1 MAATKQDMLNNGA
14 RDLYG
19 DGRLHELIT
28 GGKGSAAV
36 YIEVYTPTAYT
47 TDKLARQAATEAA
60 VEAEAV
66 SAAAEKTI

>member
-19 DGRLHELIT
+19 DGRLHELVT
-28 GGKGSAAV
+28 GGKGSAEV

-47 TDKLARQAATEAA
+47 TDKLALQSATEAA
-60 VEAEAV
+60 VLAEQTATIAV
-66 SAAAEKTI
+66 K